1 MAQFSIKRYL
11 PRGLYGR
18 AALILLVPIITLQ
31 IVVSLAFIQRL
42 YEGVTEQMTQNI
54 TVGLAILVDIV
65 EEAETLEEAQAQ
77 LAPMAQALSI
87 RADLPG
93 ETVADMRAFYDLSGR
108 VMGQVLRARFADVSG
123 IDLYSDDKLVTLSLD
138 TAKGPMLVEFSR
150 RRVSAAN
157 PHQLLVWMVATG
169 VLMTVIAYLFLRNQL
184 RPIRRLARAAEAF
197 GKGDVVKYHPGGAT
211 EVRAAGNAFL
221 NMRSRIE
228 RQIEQRTLMLSGVSH
243 DLRTPVTRLKLGL
256 SMQPDTPEIAALQE
270 DADEMERLI
279 GTFLDFARLDAVEDL
294 ENVDLS
300 EFVRVAAENVRGTG
314 KEVDLR
320 LPDGPGPEKK
330 LRPIAMGR
338 ALENLISNAV
348 RYGKRAVVTLEVL
361 ETSLRIRVEDDGP
374 GIPAEK
380 REEALKPFA
389 RLDASRNQ
397 NQGSGVGLGLA
408 IAADVVRSHGG
419 TLRLAESALLG
430 GLCADIVL
438 PRRRGHRRY

>member
-31 IVVSLAFIQRL
+31 VVVSLAFIQRL

-54 TVGLAILVDIV
+54 TFELELLVDTV
-65 EEAETLEEAQAQ
+65 ENAETLEEAQQ
-77 LAPMAQALSI
+77 RLGELAEALDI

-93 ETVADMRAFYDLSGR
+93 VEVDDSRYFYDLSGR
-108 VMGQVLRARFADVSG
+108 VMGDLLRSRFKTITA
-123 IDLYSDDKLVTLSLD
+123 IDLGANDKIVTFNLGTS
-138 TAKGPMLVEFSR
+138 KGPMTIEFSR

-169 VLMTVIAYLFLRNQL
+169 ILMTLIAYIFLRNQL

-197 GKGDVVKYHPGGAT
+197 GKGEVVKYYPGGAT
-211 EVRAAGNAFL
+211 EVRAAGNSFL
-221 NMRSRIE
+221 NMRARIE

-243 DLRTPVTRLKLGL
+243 DLRTPLTRLKLGL
-256 SMQPDTPEIAALQE
+256 SMQPENAETKALQQ
-270 DADEMERLI
+270 DASEMERLI
-279 GTFLDFARLDAVEDL
+279 DTFLDFARMDALEDR
-294 ENVDLS
+294 EDTDLRDLI
-300 EFVRVAAENVRGTG
+300 ETAVKNVRGTG
-314 KEVDLR
+314 KPVALD
-320 LPDGPGPEKK
+320 LPDGPYPILK

-338 ALENLISNAV
+338 ALENLITNGV
-348 RYGKRAVVTLEVL
+348 RYGNKCRVRLDLLESSVRL
-361 ETSLRIRVEDDGP
+361 RVEDDGP
-374 GIPAEK
+374 GIPADK

-389 RLDASRNQ
+389 RLDVSRNQ
-397 NQGSGVGLGLA
+397 NEGSGVGLGLA

-419 TLRLAESALLG
+419 TLRLGDSEDLG

-438 PRRRGHRRY
+438 PR